1 MEYIF
6 FQSLCWLLF
15 FIPGLLIRNGHQ
27 RVVIVRQEYD
37 IKIVMIA
44 NSEDYASLIFDGWF
58 IRR

>member
-6 FQSLCWLLF
+6 FQALFWLLF
-15 FIPGLLIRNGHQ
+15 FIAGLLINNGHQ

-37 IKIVMIA
+37 VKIVIIA
-44 NSEDYASLIFDGWF
+44 NNKDYASLLIDIWF